1 MEKIYIIS
9 GIIGSLCFALGDI
22 LLGYV
27 DPTPLGEG
35 SGVITRGHGKGY
47 PQNRFAVTLG
57 TAAIGIVFLYL
68 GMTHIGDIAVNEAW
82 KQWISLS
89 FSVMTFT
96 WMMVHIFVTVCA
108 FVYHWTAEN
117 VSEEK
122 AMEALKQTRN
132 IFMPMMITA
141 YLLMFAGDILIIV
154 AIALGGTVLPKYYI
168 AFTPL
173 IGAGIM
179 SALAKIN
186 RKSPFCK
193 MLDTL
198 CLNFG
203 LIVWF
208 ISLFFVGNAV

>member
-1 MEKIYIIS
+1 MEKIYIVS

-27 DPTPLGEG
+27 DPTPLGKG

-47 PQNRFAVTLG
+47 PQNRFTVTLG

-68 GMTHIGDIAVNEAW
+68 GMTHIGDIAVDETW
-82 KQWISLS
+82 KQWISVS
-89 FSVMTFT
+89 FSAMAFA

-108 FVYHWTAEN
+108 FAYHWTTEN

-122 AMEALKQTRN
+122 ALEVLKQTRN
-132 IFMPMMITA
+132 MFMPMMIIA
-141 YLLMFAGDILIIV
+141 YLLMFAGDILIIA
-154 AIALGGTVLPKYYI
+154 AIALGGTILPKCYI

-208 ISLFFVGNAV
+208 ISLFFVGDTI

>member
-47 PQNRFAVTLG
+47 PQNRFTVTLG
-57 TAAIGIVFLYL
+57 TAAVGIVFLYL
-68 GMTHIGDIAVNEAW
+68 GMTHIGDIAVNEVW
-82 KQWISLS
+82 KQWISLG
-89 FSVMTFT
+89 FSVMAFT
-96 WMMVHIFVTVCA
+96 WMMVHILVTVCA

-122 AMEALKQTRN
+122 AVEALKQTRTM
-132 IFMPMMITA
+132 FMPMMA
-141 YLLMFAGDILIIV
+141 VSYLLMFAGDILIIA
-154 AIALGGTVLPKYYI
+154 AIALGRTILPKYDI

-173 IGAGIM
+173 IGAAVM

-193 MLDTL
+193 LLDTL

-208 ISLFFVGNAV
+208 ISLFFVGNAL